1 MENSIN
7 AKLEEI
13 FKKWYDKIRKTEG
26 NESIYD
32 DYYSEN
38 NEKKQP
44 FTKDGIMFNENIPAD
59 KMEDMWKLSSRRILF
74 LLKDQYQDGNPK
86 WFEDIRDWLRVT
98 EFDRDTEHNEKSEQA
113 IIRKEKNKNL
123 QYPFIRKLAY
133 LLWGLSKVNK
143 DTVDDWPEGNVNKA
157 FKDGRLK
164 EFFNTQPFALVE
176 CKKLP
181 GGPQLDDNVLID
193 NLKIDKYGGFLRQ
206 EIDTLKPN
214 IIVCSGNR
222 IFEFVAKYYSEIK
235 DTNEP
240 QTYGGK
246 YELGDGTIVRNL
258 TTCLKYYPG
267 SKTVVIN
274 SYHPSA
280 PVGWKYFEKVMSPFR
295 AFIRKHPDF

>member
-1 MENSIN
+1 MDESIE
-7 AKLEEI
+7 ARLDEI
-13 FKKWYDKIRKTEG
+13 FKEWYDEIHKKEG
-26 NESIYD
+26 D
-32 DYYSEN
+32 D
-38 NEKKQP
+38 KK
-44 FTKDGIMFNENIPAD
+44 FTKDGIMFNENIPVNEI
-59 KMEDMWKLSSRRILF
+59 EDIWKKSSRRVLF
-74 LLKDQYQDGNPK
+74 LLKDQYQHEEKK
-86 WFEDIRDWLRVT
+86 WPEDIRDWLRVT
-98 EFDRDTEHNEKSEQA
+98 DFDRNKDRNNGNNKAVTQ
-113 IIRKEKNKNL
+113 KEKNKEL
-123 QYPFIRKLAY
+123 QSKILRKLAY

-176 CKKLP
+176 CKKTP
-181 GGPQLDDNVLID
+181 GDSSLKDSILQG
-193 NLKIDKYGGFLRQ
+193 NLRDYGKFLKD
-206 EIDTLKPN
+206 EIKTLNPN

-246 YELGDGTIVRNL
+246 YELGDGTTVRNL

-295 AFIRKHPDF
+295 AFIREHSEF